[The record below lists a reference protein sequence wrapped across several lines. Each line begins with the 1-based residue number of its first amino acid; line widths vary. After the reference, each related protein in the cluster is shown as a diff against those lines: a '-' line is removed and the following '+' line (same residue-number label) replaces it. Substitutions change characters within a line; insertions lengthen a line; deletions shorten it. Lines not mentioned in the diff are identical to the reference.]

1 MVFANHMA
9 LIYLLW
15 HIFWLGWNIFLICL
29 YLNVAGLDHEK
40 NKVLKLDLNSDSW
53 WKKEGPGCKVKDI
66 DAIPVEYEG
75 CLIDYVHVE
84 IVQAVIQS
92 FFALLNTI
100 MGIWL
105 SRIFLEE
112 DDTFNFEK
120 PDGPDNILLH
130 PMYVNPN
137 DNLQSSNRFI
147 NLAPNK
153 YVLSDGVNSK
163 LTHLRVDAIRYPQ
176 RSNSFNSINKIASK
190 GSIRPKSVCTD
201 DYYC

>member
-112 DDTFNFEK
+112 DDTF
-120 PDGPDNILLH
+120 D
-130 PMYVNPN
+130 
-137 DNLQSSNRFI
+137 FI
-147 NLAPNK
+147 GGFDPH
-153 YVLSDGVNSK
+153 
-163 LTHLRVDAIRYPQ
+163 TI
-176 RSNSFNSINKIASK
+176 
-190 GSIRPKSVCTD
+190 C
-201 DYYC
+201 

>member
-112 DDTFNFEK
+112 DDTCK
-120 PDGPDNILLH
+120 
-130 PMYVNPN
+130 
-137 DNLQSSNRFI
+137 
-147 NLAPNK
+147 
-153 YVLSDGVNSK
+153 
-163 LTHLRVDAIRYPQ
+163 
-176 RSNSFNSINKIASK
+176 
-190 GSIRPKSVCTD
+190 
-201 DYYC
+201 